1 MVQALKKKGTKTP
14 LKLFKQM
21 MGVFQDNR
29 VREAVWSYFVRI
41 SFSFPRVVQSL
52 KELFQQLEN
61 FKQEYTPYP
70 KMDPVDI
77 LSLKLVLFKK

>member
-1 MVQALKKKGTKTP
+1 MVQALKKGTKTP
-14 LKLFKQM
+14 LKLFKQK

-29 VREAVWSYFVRI
+29 VRETVWSYFVRT

-61 FKQEYTPYP
+61 FKQEYTPCP
-70 KMDPVDI
+70 KVDPVAI
-77 LSLKLVLFKK
+77 LSLKPAL